1 MSRQHR
7 IVQSQPQAGHDR
19 QRSVDDISFL
29 RMLEAWLRT
38 VGTEHK
44 HHSNISTAPSGE
56 IPGGP
61 GHDNP
66 RQPQCRATALPGR
79 IAAAGSSDVL
89 LPGRRRLSPADSG
102 QALKSIQRMDSCQ
115 VQPLL
120 IGGLGRLHI
129 VMDDGSD
136 DEIGPGD
143 VMVIPRAHDDA
154 WTVGKAVHFS
164 DFSTRVARSTKA

>member
-19 QRSVDDISFL
+19 PRSVDDISFV

-38 VGTEHK
+38 VRT
-44 HHSNISTAPSGE
+44 STSTTATSAVVHPAKYVAA
-56 IPGGP
+56 P

-120 IGGLGRLHI
+120 IGGLGRPHI
-129 VMDDGSD
+129 AMDDGSD

-143 VMVIPRAHDDA
+143 VMVIPRAHHDA